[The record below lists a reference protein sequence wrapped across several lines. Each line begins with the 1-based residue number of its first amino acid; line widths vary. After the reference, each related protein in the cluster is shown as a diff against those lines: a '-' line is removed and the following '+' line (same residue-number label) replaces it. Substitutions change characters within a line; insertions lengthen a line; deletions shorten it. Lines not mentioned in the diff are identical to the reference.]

1 MTIKRA
7 NGHHR
12 PEAEASAAERPMITN
27 GLSVD
32 VEDYYQVGAFETR
45 ISRGEWPN
53 FASRV
58 EANTATMLDLFDA
71 AQVRATFFVLGW
83 VAERHP
89 QVVRAIVAGGHEL
102 ASHGYCHTNV
112 TEQTPAAFR
121 ADVRDTKRLLED
133 ISGTEVRG
141 YRAANFSIGKG
152 TTWAFG
158 ILEDEGYAYSSS
170 IYPMRYD
177 GYGTSPARRAPFTP
191 AEAATLME
199 LPLTTVSL
207 LGLHLPSSGGGYF
220 RLWPYA
226 MSRWALRRINL
237 QERRPCIF
245 YVHPWEIDPKQPR
258 IRGISL
264 KSRFRHYTN
273 LHRVQRR
280 LRRLLDEFHWDRVD
294 RVFLADQP
302 ALARH
307 RSAAVEHR
315 PAVARHRPAL
325 AREQPA
331 LAGDHP
337 ALSTELPC
345 QKFA

>member
-1 MTIKRA
+1 MTIMRA

-12 PEAEASAAERPMITN
+12 PEADGWASVAEPPIKN

-32 VEDYYQVGAFETR
+32 VEDYYQVGAFESR
-45 ISRGEWPN
+45 IARGEWPN
-53 FASRV
+53 FPSRV
-58 EANTATMLDLFDA
+58 EPNTATMLELFDA

-89 QVVRAIVAGGHEL
+89 SVVRAIVAGGHEV

-141 YRAANFSIGKG
+141 YRAANFSIGKA

-177 GYGTSPARRAPFTP
+177 RYGTAPARRAPFTP
-191 AEAATLME
+191 DEAATLRE
-199 LPLTTVSL
+199 LPLTTISL
-207 LGLHLPSSGGGYF
+207 LGVHLPCSGGGYF

-237 QERRPCIF
+237 QEGRPCIF
-245 YVHPWEIDPKQPR
+245 YVHPWELDPEQPR
-258 IRGISL
+258 IGGISL
-264 KSRFRHYTN
+264 KSRLRHYTN
-273 LHRVQRR
+273 LNRVQRR
-280 LRRLLDEFHWDRVD
+280 LRRLLDEFRWDRVD
-294 RVFLADQP
+294 RVFLAEQPAMVGAQPAMVGAQPAMVGEP
-302 ALARH
+302 ALA
-307 RSAAVEHR
+307 
-315 PAVARHRPAL
+315 
-325 AREQPA
+325 
-331 LAGDHP
+331 AG
-337 ALSTELPC
+337 LPC